1 MKRAKRQRDKKTAIK
16 TPVAL
21 KPAPTPSN
29 ARRFAH
35 IAQTVGLVVFFCVF
49 CVFVLCYIDPQVLL
63 SSSGIDIHHYV
74 SVIHAQK
81 ASPESGV
88 SYDGPPLRR
97 LFILEL
103 TPRYFLQAVSE
114 PGGLMRLI
122 VTLCLYACHYPVVG
136 ALLITAAAVLFR
148 WVFSRFISGVCAAR
162 PYTLGFIPT
171 LSIVIVCA
179 WYEWR
184 YFAYLFPIAGSLGLA
199 VLYQKSGLVSHW
211 KRVIIVSVLFWSAWY
226 CMQWGCFL
234 VLLFTVI
241 HELFQKNRTNTF
253 SIMAAV
259 VVNAATAFALDA
271 FVIPLHAS
279 IQWRDFTE
287 SSCLPLA
294 VIIFFPIAAVLF
306 AALSRVK
313 FFIKICST
321 WSGVIAQT
329 SMVIF
334 GVSAVFLWVCIS
346 PVNRDTRTIART
358 EHHSIRGSWAAV
370 LREPTRPLFAHF
382 GPKPGSLQ
390 AF

>member
-1 MKRAKRQRDKKTAIK
+1 MKRAKRQQDKKTAIK
-16 TPVAL
+16 TPVAF
-21 KPAPTPSN
+21 KPAPSPSK
-29 ARRFAH
+29 APRFAR
-35 IAQTVGLVVFFCVF
+35 IAQAVVLIAFFCVF
-49 CVFVLCYIDPQVLL
+49 FVFVLCYIDPQVLL

-103 TPRYFLQAVSE
+103 TLRYFLQAVSE

-148 WVFSRFISGVCAAR
+148 WVFSRFISGVCAVR
-162 PYTLGFIPT
+162 PYTLGFIAP

-184 YFAYLFPIAGSLGLA
+184 YFAYLFPIVGA
-199 VLYQKSGLVSHW
+199 VSFAVWYQKTRLVSHW
-211 KRVIIVSVLFWSAWY
+211 KRVIIVSALFWSAWY

-234 VLLFTVI
+234 VFLFIVI
-241 HELFQKNRTNTF
+241 HELFQKNRIKTF

-259 VVNAATAFALDA
+259 VVNAATALALDA
-271 FVIPLHAS
+271 FVIPLRAS
-279 IQWRDFTE
+279 IHWRDFTE

-306 AALSRVK
+306 VALSRVK

-321 WSGVIAQT
+321 WAGVIAQT

-334 GVSAVFLWVCIS
+334 GVSGVEFMQNSVFHWKIKCKAEI
-346 PVNRDTRTIART
+346 I
-358 EHHSIRGSWAAV
+358 
-370 LREPTRPLFAHF
+370 LR
-382 GPKPGSLQ
+382 
-390 AF
+390 